1 MCDRVI
7 ILDKGKII
15 ASGTNDELKELANI
29 KEKISIEV
37 KGLDSRYLNEI
48 KNVPSVNE
56 VNYENDILKIS
67 YKSEHNNLENII
79 AFLKNNNIKYR
90 KIYSERP
97 TLNDIFLELTG
108 KELRD

>member
-1 MCDRVI
+1 M
-7 ILDKGKII
+7 
-15 ASGTNDELKELANI
+15 KELANI

-48 KNVPSVNE
+48 KDVPSVNE